1 MTKTKIIFE
10 METSDPDD
18 FMTLLWLADH
28 PGVDLLGVVVT
39 PGSHDQC
46 QLVRWGLDR
55 CGYHDIPLGALYGP
69 DWWTTADGQKAH
81 VSSFHYKAYGQGI
94 DQYPVGEVA
103 VGPLLL
109 AELLQNNDEVTVLV
123 GAPPK
128 NIGKLFQ
135 DFPAIR
141 LARWLQQGG
150 FAGDNLVAT
159 PLLKFKGRI
168 TCPSF
173 NPGGAWRETLALLA
187 SPQIGQRLFVSKN
200 VCHGVIWTD
209 LLQARFKAHLATVG
223 TPARV
228 GLTLMMVG
236 LDRFLADKGRGKA
249 MHDLVAA
256 ACALDERVCHFQ
268 EVEIYRQKGDWGARA
283 AVNTQ
288 TRISVGFDEAR
299 FISVLAGDSPALA
312 A

>member
-1 MTKTKIIFE
+1 MTTKIIFE

-28 PGVDLLGVVVT
+28 PGVTLLGVVVT
-39 PGSHDQC
+39 PGSRDQC

-55 CGYHDIPLGALYGP
+55 CGRRDVPIGALHGTA
-69 DWWTTADGQKAH
+69 WWTTADGQKAR
-81 VSSFHYKAYGQGI
+81 VSSFHYKAYDQGI

-109 AELLQNNDEVTVLV
+109 ADLLQRDDAVTLLV

-135 DFPAIR
+135 DFPAVR

-159 PLLKFKGRI
+159 PLAKFKGRL

-187 SPQIGQRLFVSKN
+187 SPSIQQRLFVSKN
-200 VCHGVIWTD
+200 VCHGVIWTGA
-209 LLQARFKAHLATVG
+209 LQAGFKERLAASG
-223 TPARV
+223 APLRV
-228 GLTLMMVG
+228 GLTLMMAA
-236 LDRFLADKGRGKA
+236 LERFLADKGQGKA

-256 ACALDERVCHFQ
+256 ACALDERVCTFQ
-268 EVEIYRQKGDWGARA
+268 EVEIYRAKGDWGARA

-288 TRISVGFDEAR
+288 TCISVGFDEAH
-299 FISVLAGDSPALA
+299 FIKVLAGDHDPLSS
-312 A
+312 